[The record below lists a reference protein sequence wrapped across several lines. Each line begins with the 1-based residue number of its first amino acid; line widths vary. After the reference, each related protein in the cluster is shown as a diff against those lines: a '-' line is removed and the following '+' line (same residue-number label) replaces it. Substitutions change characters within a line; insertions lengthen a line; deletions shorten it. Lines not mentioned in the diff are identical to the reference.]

1 MSWTGRNDKG
11 TLPNSAVQIAP
22 RTGTAFKVAKGQRF
36 SVINSKGA
44 SVADLIAF
52 STNDPREALSNGRSF
67 NYGSKILFST
77 GDKLYSNRS
86 NVMLRIVKDTVGRHN
101 FLSTPCSKDT
111 FRLIYNNIE
120 ELPGYHR
127 NLAHIL
133 AKFGIPEEGITTP
146 FNIFIHVVMDRET
159 GALEI
164 KPLISKAG
172 DYIDFMAEMDLII
185 GLIAC
190 SAPKTN
196 AGSFKPI
203 EYKLY

>member
-1 MSWTGRNDKG
+1 MSEQVK
-11 TLPNSAVQIAP
+11 TLPNGAVQIAP

-36 SVINSKGA
+36 SVIDPKGA
-44 SVADLIAF
+44 SVADLVAF
-52 STNDPREALSNGRSF
+52 SANDPREALSNGRSF
-67 NYGSKILFST
+67 DYGSKILFST

-86 NVMLRIVKDTVGRHN
+86 NVMLRIVEDTVGRHD
-101 FLSTPCSKDT
+101 FLYTPCSKDT
-111 FRLIYNNIE
+111 FRLMYDNVE
-120 ELPGYHR
+120 ELPGCHG
-127 NLAHIL
+127 NLAHVL

-146 FNIFIHVVMDRET
+146 FNVFMHVVVDGET

-164 KPLISKAG
+164 KPPISKAG
-172 DYIDFMAEMDLII
+172 DHIDFVAEMDLII
-185 GLIAC
+185 GLTAC